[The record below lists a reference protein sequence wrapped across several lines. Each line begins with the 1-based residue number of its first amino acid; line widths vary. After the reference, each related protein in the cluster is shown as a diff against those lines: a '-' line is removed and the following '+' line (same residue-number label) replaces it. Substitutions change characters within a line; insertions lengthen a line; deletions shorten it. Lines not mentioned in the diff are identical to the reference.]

1 MVVGTNQ
8 PQLIDRNSTMSA
20 SASADD
26 DGCSHR
32 CGSNGKCA
40 CSGAA
45 TIETLRAVF
54 GSVIPD
60 AVAWEVDYTDDCT
73 KKMVRLVAFV
83 RQLQES
89 IPPYLRTRED
99 LAEDFNTG
107 HRHVRLYITDD
118 AMMKKYK
125 VHVIWRRGSFPCE
138 GSGMDMNDAVLKASV
153 PDRDAF
159 LAELKRVESSE
170 ASSSSSS

>member
-1 MVVGTNQ
+1 
-8 PQLIDRNSTMSA
+8 MSA
-20 SASADD
+20 SASASSASAASADD

-45 TIETLRAVF
+45 AIDTLRAVF
-54 GSVIPD
+54 GRIIPD

-73 KKMVRLVAFV
+73 NKMVRLVAFV

-89 IPPYLRTRED
+89 IPLYLRTRED

-118 AMMKKYK
+118 VIMKKYEI
-125 VHVIWRRGSFPCE
+125 HVIWRRGSFPCE

-153 PDRDAF
+153 HDRDAF
-159 LAELKRVESSE
+159 LEELKRADSS
-170 ASSSSSS
+170 